1 MLIGKLVKVE
11 ITERDYYVTREELI
25 LLSDK
30 SLSHVCLSKIDPK
43 HLELKDEFMI
53 QLFTNMSKYK
63 DFYNNL

>member
-30 SLSHVCLSKIDPK
+30 SLSHVCLSKIDPN
-43 HLELKDEFMI
+43 
-53 QLFTNMSKYK
+53 TWN
-63 DFYNNL
+63 